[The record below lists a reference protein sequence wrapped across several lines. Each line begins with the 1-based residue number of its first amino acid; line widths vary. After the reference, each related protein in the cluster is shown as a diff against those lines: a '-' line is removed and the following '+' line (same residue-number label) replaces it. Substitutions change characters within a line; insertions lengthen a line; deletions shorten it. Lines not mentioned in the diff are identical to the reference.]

1 MAFDFSD
8 FYILYEGVPKYNSAE
23 LVEDDL
29 IRVIIQKYQMILL
42 TIKGEVLGE
51 PDFGA
56 NLDELLYETTVSE
69 QFVQETIEE
78 QLSVYVPEIL
88 GSAFSVK
95 VVFVQDP
102 ENYQEMM
109 FINLTIAD
117 YDIITQIGRMV

>member
-8 FYILYEGVPKYNSAE
+8 FYIQYQGVPKYNSAE
-23 LVEDDL
+23 LVEDEI
-29 IRVIIQKYQMILL
+29 IRVIIQKYQLIIF
-42 TIKGEVLGE
+42 TIKGEVLGD

-69 QFVQETIEE
+69 AFVRDVIQE
-78 QLSVYVPEIL
+78 QLQTYVPEIM
-88 GSAFSVK
+88 GTSFDIK
-95 VVFVQDP
+95 VVFVEDP
-102 ENYQEMM
+102 ENFQEMM

>member
-1 MAFDFSD
+1 MALDFTD

-23 LVEDDL
+23 LVEDDV

-42 TIKGEVLGE
+42 TIKGEILGE

-56 NLDELLYETTVSE
+56 NLDELLFETTVSE
-69 QFVQETIEE
+69 QFVKETIED
-78 QLSVYVPEIL
+78 QLNTYVPEIL
-88 GSAFSVK
+88 GVSYDLK
-95 VVFVQDP
+95 VIFVQDP
-102 ENYQEMM
+102 YNYQEMM

>member
-8 FYILYEGVPKYNSAE
+8 FYIQYEGVPKYNSAE

-29 IRVIIQKYQMILL
+29 IRVIIQKYQLILF
-42 TIKGEVLGE
+42 TIKGEVLGD

-69 QFVQETIEE
+69 AFVRDIIQD
-78 QLSVYVPEIL
+78 QLQTYVPEIM
-88 GSAFSVK
+88 GTSFDIK

-102 ENYQEMM
+102 ENFQDMM